1 MSGQKIPST
10 VMGTTV
16 AEVYTRPVSTKYGD
30 KTIWTVV
37 TPDGTKWESWK
48 ADVGNIALGLK
59 GQLVDLKVEIEQKG
73 DYTNYNLIRIRPA
86 AGPAVA
92 EAAAVAQAAQPTG
105 RPVSYDEYKTIDKD
119 KEDRKNLSIHRQV
132 AAKVAAVLTTPED
145 GAAGFWVNVEAIL
158 HFFQTGEYPGGTSV
172 TSHTA
177 LNTVSTGANSSGFG
191 LQTEP
196 DFVPSD
202 TYNHQDDDIP
212 F

>member
-59 GQLVDLKVEIEQKG
+59 GQVVDLKVEIEQKG

-92 EAAAVAQAAQPTG
+92 EAAQTAQAAQPQA
-105 RPVSYDEYKTIDKD
+105 VSYEQYKSLDKE
-119 KEDRKNLSIHRQV
+119 KEDRKQESIHRQV

-145 GAAGFWVNVEAIL
+145 GAAGFWVNLEAIL
-158 HFFQTGEYPGGTSV
+158 HFFQTGEIPGGTSV

-177 LNTVSTGANSSGFG
+177 SNTLSTGANSSGFG
-191 LQTEP
+191 LQT